1 MSDTHNTIDLEPE
14 LEAKLVPLATRS
26 GQSLSAFAQSV
37 LHRHA
42 DEQERLMAEYTEDDI
57 RWERYLA
64 TGESVPAEVVLRELD
79 DMAAEAMRLQKD

>member
-1 MSDTHNTIDLEPE
+1 MSDTHNAIDLEPE
-14 LEAKLVPLATRS
+14 LEAKLVPLAAR
-26 GQSLSAFAQSV
+26 SV

-42 DEQERLMAEYTEDDI
+42 DEQERLTAEYTEDDI

-79 DMAAEAMRLQKD
+79 DMAAEAKRLQKD